1 MVCREFGLVKKKSA
15 DKLVPK
21 KSYYFHLYEIKN
33 RKGKIQPFKWTL
45 AIIQVHTLHGGCP
58 ELVIERTFS

>member
-1 MVCREFGLVKKKSA
+1 MVRREFGLLKKSS
-15 DKLVPK
+15 DTLVPK
-21 KSYYFHLYEIKN
+21 QSYYFHLYEIKN

-45 AIIQVHTLHGGCP
+45 AITQGHTLQGGRP